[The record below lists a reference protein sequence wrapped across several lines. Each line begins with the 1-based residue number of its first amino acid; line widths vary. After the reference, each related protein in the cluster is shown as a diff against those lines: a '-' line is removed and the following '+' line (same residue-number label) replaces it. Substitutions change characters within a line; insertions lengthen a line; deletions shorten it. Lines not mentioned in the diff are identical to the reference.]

1 MLHYVF
7 ITATWLIGIA
17 GIGGALAVA
26 GAVVVL
32 GPAVVIP
39 IIQTIAARFI
49 RCTVCIV
56 VTVFILATVGAY
68 WVGHHSA
75 VLDCRDEKKESELA
89 AQRQDNIAAQKAAA
103 DEANRAIDIEVSAN
117 DRHTKDL
124 AEIEKLKLRKAPAC
138 AFDDIDAGGMPSNVH
153 SPKTK
158 PASRA
163 K

>member
-17 GIGGALAVA
+17 GVGGALAIA
-26 GAVVVL
+26 AAAVVL
-32 GPAVVIP
+32 GPAVLIP
-39 IIQTIAARFI
+39 IIQTFATRFI
-49 RCTVCIV
+49 KCTVCVV

-89 AQRQDNIAAQKAAA
+89 AQRQDNVNAQKAAA
-103 DEANRAIDIEVSAN
+103 DEANRAIDIEVNAN
-117 DRHTKDL
+117 DQHTKDL
-124 AEIEKLKLRKAPAC
+124 AEIEKIKLRKAPGC
-138 AFDDIDAGGMPSNVH
+138 AFDDIDAGGVPSNIH
-153 SPKTK
+153 PAQKK
-158 PASRA
+158 PATRA